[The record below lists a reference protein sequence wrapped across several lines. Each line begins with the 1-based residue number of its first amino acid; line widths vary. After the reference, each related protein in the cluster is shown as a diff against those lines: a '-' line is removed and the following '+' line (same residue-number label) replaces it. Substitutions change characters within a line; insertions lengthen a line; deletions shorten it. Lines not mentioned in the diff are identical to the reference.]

1 MKIARMLVLAAFTA
15 PALIGN
21 AAAQTAKTL
30 PAQHYYYD
38 DYEWPLPGEGTTSM
52 TLNGMKSAHIVW
64 ITQVRSAEGKPLADS
79 AVITLI
85 EGSKTR
91 FAPRGGCTFELELV
105 NANPP
110 VIHMHKPSQM
120 CTLQPGAKVVFKGLA
135 AP

>member
-1 MKIARMLVLAAFTA
+1 MKISRMMVLAAFVV
-15 PALIGN
+15 PALIGS

-38 DYEWPLPGEGTTSM
+38 DYEWPLPAEGTTTM
-52 TLNGMKSAHIVW
+52 TLNGMKSVHIVW
-64 ITQVRSAEGKPLADS
+64 MTQVRSAEGKPLTDS

-85 EGSKTR
+85 EGIKTR
-91 FAPRGGCTFELELV
+91 FAPRGGCSFELELV

-110 VIHMHKPSQM
+110 VIRMNKPSQM
-120 CTLQPGAKVVFKGLA
+120 CTLQPGGKVVFKVLA

>member
-1 MKIARMLVLAAFTA
+1 MKIARMIVLAAFTA

-85 EGSKTR
+85 EGSTPLTQTPWRLHRWRR
-91 FAPRGGCTFELELV
+91 FR
-105 NANPP
+105 
-110 VIHMHKPSQM
+110 SRR
-120 CTLQPGAKVVFKGLA
+120 
-135 AP
+135 